1 MRTRML
7 ATALVLVVLLTAGG
21 AGILPAR
28 AMPEAEIHTVYDS
41 AEAGKIIYVDAD
53 ALGDNL
59 GTSWAD
65 AYTDLQEA
73 LGAAVASDQ
82 IWVAEGIY
90 RPASDNTTRTIAF
103 ELKTGVSLYGGFA
116 GTETLLS
123 QRDWQSHRSVL
134 SGDIGTT
141 GVMTDN
147 SYNVIRGNDTDGT
160 AILDGFVVTGG
171 YANGSGTYDK
181 GGGLHISNGSPTIAN
196 TTFINNY
203 AANHGGAMVVQY
215 TSAPL
220 VVNCTFSG
228 NSTDWNAGGLA
239 NLWYGH
245 TTVVNSTFSNNTG
258 SNGGGIVNLEYGNA
272 TVRNTILWGNQY
284 PQIGLQSNATIS
296 VQYSLI
302 EGGWTDTGNISDDP
316 LFVDPDGADDTIGT
330 MDDDLRLQDTSPAID
345 AADNASVPVD
355 VTDMDGDGDT
365 AELAPF
371 DQDGN
376 KRFADMPT
384 MPDTGNG
391 TAPIVDMGAFEKSVF
406 YANYLPLVM
415 SSF

>member
-1 MRTRML
+1 MRTRSL
-7 ATALVLVVLLTAGG
+7 AAALVLVVLFTAGV

-28 AMPEAEIHTVYDS
+28 AMPGADIPAVDDS
-41 AEAGKIIYVDAD
+41 LEAGKIIYVDAD
-53 ALGDNL
+53 ALGDND

-65 AYTDLQEA
+65 AYIDLQVA
-73 LGAAVASDQ
+73 LGAAASSDQ

-90 RPASDNTTRTIAF
+90 RPTSDTTRTIAF
-103 ELKTGVSLYGGFA
+103 ELETGVSLYGGFA
-116 GTETLLS
+116 GTETLRS

-171 YANGSGTYDK
+171 YADGSGTYDK
-181 GGGLHISNGSPTIAN
+181 GGGLHISSGSPTIVN
-196 TTFINNY
+196 TTFVNNY
-203 AANHGGAMVVQY
+203 AVNHGGAMVVQY
-215 TSAPL
+215 TTSTPL

-239 NLWYGH
+239 NLWYAH

-258 SNGGGIVNLEYGNA
+258 NNGGGIVNLENGNA
-272 TVRNTILWGNQY
+272 TVRNTILWGNQA
-284 PQIGLQSNATIS
+284 PQIGLQSGATIS

-345 AADNASVPVD
+345 AADNTSVPVD

-365 AELAPF
+365 AELTPF
-371 DQDGN
+371 DQDG
-376 KRFADMPT
+376 KERFADMPT
-384 MPDTGNG
+384 VSDTGNG
-391 TAPIVDMGAFEKSVF
+391 TAPIVDMGAFEKSIL
-406 YANYLPLVM
+406 YAIYLPLVM